1 MSTTHVKETRIQ
13 KNLFQTIR
21 MDRLGNLMVLERNV
35 GTREDFKNIPG
46 KCVLW

>member
-21 MDRLGNLMVLERNV
+21 MDRLGN
-35 GTREDFKNIPG
+35 KNGPRT
-46 KCVLW
+46 